1 MKKNSFKSYSSPSF
15 ISQGLSSASE
25 KKIFFKCYLWITAL
39 TYSAFTQGL
48 GIRIQFSSLPYLIS
62 WFFSSSSLEY
72 AYFAIKLN
80 ISVWT
85 SPTSL
90 ATTLASIWQDICGL
104 LFCVFSC
111 YNVLHYLTGF
121 KVIKQLGSQREAL
134 SCTWGVFSFLGIFKA
149 SFDFGGLSCAWTQFE
164 MWGGGRKGLLN
175 ITFFFL
181 SEGCPPPFFSFSAL
195 ALPSSF
201 HVPLIS
207 RSAAVTAPLLLGM
220 RMPQSLNLHITQ
232 STLNE

>member
-1 MKKNSFKSYSSPSF
+1 MSNKQLCVVATLENSLYYCLKTIQRMYSQIHSAMTFTNNTSAQMSVNCWHYPSQENVHNSSSVISVYVFLWRIQMKCEKNSFKSYSSPSF

-25 KKIFFKCYLWITAL
+25 KNFFKCYLWITAL

-90 ATTLASIWQDICGL
+90 APTLASIWQDICGL
-104 LFCVFSC
+104 LFCVF
-111 YNVLHYLTGF
+111 
-121 KVIKQLGSQREAL
+121 
-134 SCTWGVFSFLGIFKA
+134 
-149 SFDFGGLSCAWTQFE
+149 
-164 MWGGGRKGLLN
+164 
-175 ITFFFL
+175 
-181 SEGCPPPFFSFSAL
+181 L
-195 ALPSSF
+195 A
-201 HVPLIS
+201 I
-207 RSAAVTAPLLLGM
+207 M
-220 RMPQSLNLHITQ
+220 CCII
-232 STLNE
+232 

>member
-1 MKKNSFKSYSSPSF
+1 MWKNSFKSYSSPSF
-15 ISQGLSSASE
+15 ISQGLSSASG
-25 KKIFFKCYLWITAL
+25 KKNFFFKCYLWITAL

-181 SEGCPPPFFSFSAL
+181 SEGCPPPFFFL
-195 ALPSSF
+195 FCLSSTF
-201 HVPLIS
+201 FLSCASDITVS
-207 RSAAVTAPLLLGM
+207 CSNCSTASWDENASV
-220 RMPQSLNLHITQ
+220 PQSPC
-232 STLNE
+232 